1 MQQNVAPNRY
11 TMVSLGI
18 VWPERMS
25 LPSAYQPASARLSSA
40 PWKTGI
46 VTTVFWCG
54 ELPTPKNPTTNV
66 MSSWDPA
73 WRTNFGGYDDPE
85 NRTRSFTPVGFIPK
99 RNPFYVALPFN
110 DCLDGKTTKAEAAA
124 LIPWFKSSF
133 KRHGLSVCKD
143 RWLAV
148 RHGDRVCYAQWSDC
162 GPFSTDDAKY
172 VFGDASPANTKNG
185 GAALDVSPAVRDHLG
200 FQSGRRCDWRF
211 VEVHE
216 VPDGPWKN
224 FGANNPFTPLGQQNI
239 DLSPVAAFVP
249 GAISKKVSNTNS
261 AVVSKTALNG
271 AARLEELKRQRDA
284 WFQSK

>member
-1 MQQNVAPNRY
+1 MPQWRLNNIAHLSGVRFHPLLTFPMNHTSRPLSGGFFALLCGAALSVPTLSSALEAGDTQQNVAPNRY

-133 KRHGLSVCKD
+133 KRHGLS
-143 RWLAV
+143 L
-148 RHGDRVCYAQWSDC
+148 
-162 GPFSTDDAKY
+162 
-172 VFGDASPANTKNG
+172 
-185 GAALDVSPAVRDHLG
+185 LG
-200 FQSGRRCDWRF
+200 NCF
-211 VEVHE
+211 
-216 VPDGPWKN
+216 
-224 FGANNPFTPLGQQNI
+224 
-239 DLSPVAAFVP
+239 
-249 GAISKKVSNTNS
+249 
-261 AVVSKTALNG
+261 
-271 AARLEELKRQRDA
+271 
-284 WFQSK
+284 